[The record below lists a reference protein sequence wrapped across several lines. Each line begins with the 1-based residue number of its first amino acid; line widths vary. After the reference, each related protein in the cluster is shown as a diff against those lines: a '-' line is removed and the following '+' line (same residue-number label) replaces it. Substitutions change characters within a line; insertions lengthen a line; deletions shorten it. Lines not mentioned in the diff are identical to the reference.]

1 MNLNDLNAVP
11 VKRQK
16 RKRKGRG
23 IAAGQGKT
31 CGRGTKGQ
39 KSRSG
44 YSRRMGF
51 EGGQMPLF
59 RRLPKKGFSNY
70 LFKVEYAIVN
80 TGQLNDFEGD
90 ATIDLAALKAV
101 GLVKKNAVRVKI
113 LAKGALT
120 KKLAIEADKF
130 SQTARQMIESVG
142 GQAQQKE
149 AK

>member
-44 YSRRMGF
+44 YSRRFGF

-59 RRLPKKGFSNY
+59 RRLPKKGFTNA

-80 TGQLNDFEGD
+80 TGQLNIFDDD
-90 ATIDLAALKAV
+90 AKVDLEVLKGA
-101 GLVKKNAVRVKI
+101 GLVKKNATRIKI
-113 LAKGALT
+113 LAKGALS
-120 KKLAIEADKF
+120 KQLSIEADKF
-130 SQTARQMIESVG
+130 SQTARQMVESVG
-142 GQAQQKE
+142 GTAQEK
-149 AK
+149 AGK